1 MVLFKDN
8 DGNFDANVYYKNLQE
23 GNIVVVDENEVYTIK
38 DIQAYEEGTYY
49 VLEVF

>member
-1 MVLFKDN
+1 M
-8 DGNFDANVYYKNLQE
+8 
-23 GNIVVVDENEVYTIK
+23 NILEVVNEIKESKRNVVVIDESEVYTIK